1 MLVLSRK
8 PLQSIMIGSDIKI
21 TVVKVDRNQV
31 RIGIE
36 APPDVTILRDELIGM
51 SESIARGAVRFSAAR
66 V

>member
-1 MLVLSRK
+1 
-8 PLQSIMIGSDIKI
+8 MIGSDIKI

-51 SESIARGAVRFSAAR
+51 SESIARGAMGFSAAR